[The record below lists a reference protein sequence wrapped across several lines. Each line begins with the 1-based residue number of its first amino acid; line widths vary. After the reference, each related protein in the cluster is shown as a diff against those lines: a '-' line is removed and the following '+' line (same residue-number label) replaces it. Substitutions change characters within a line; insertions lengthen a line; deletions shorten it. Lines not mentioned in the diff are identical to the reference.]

1 MLSEWKSCREDLKDS
16 PSSRKRKRL
25 SPLSG
30 IDPILTEFIERSN
43 SVSMPLTDDILA
55 MRAGEAAQLLG
66 HVSRERGEA
75 VAMSPSW
82 ITRFKRRCG
91 YSSVRLSGEIGS
103 NNRQLAMQSLPVLRA
118 LLSEYA
124 QCDIYNF
131 DETALFWRCIPNVTV
146 AKIGAEAC
154 HGWLAIFS
162 SVGEFR
168 LLINSFWAE
177 GTKQL
182 MDRITVGVFSNSS
195 GCHLNTIVIGKSK
208 YPRCFRA
215 SDRGVR
221 PTPVIRL
228 IGHYYSNKKAWMT
241 QDIFNQVIIQFD
253 TEMSRSG
260 KTRVCVLLDNAPS
273 HKIAELE
280 KQLKVVKLVLLPKNT
295 TAILQP
301 NDQGII
307 RALKAHF
314 KRFILRLIYSQLRAN
329 PSLRA
334 PQLFAELK
342 VTDALDALHAAC
354 EHLRRTPNTI
364 RNGWV
369 KSGLSDSSLLSPCS
383 CGAPE
388 EGLSQNTSADFDGDL
403 ADATSSI
410 DEVLQSLSNSSLDYQ
425 ACTASELLDAEVD
438 WLTHEPVSI
447 YNIIDEATVAAR
459 RSSTIQHVE
468 RMAEHFQERSR
479 AFVDGHLDLE
489 QLCNSISEAVAETRV
504 RF

>member
-1 MLSEWKSCREDLKDS
+1 
-16 PSSRKRKRL
+16 
-25 SPLSG
+25 
-30 IDPILTEFIERSN
+30 
-43 SVSMPLTDDILA
+43 
-55 MRAGEAAQLLG
+55 
-66 HVSRERGEA
+66 
-75 VAMSPSW
+75 
-82 ITRFKRRCG
+82 
-91 YSSVRLSGEIGS
+91 
-103 NNRQLAMQSLPVLRA
+103 
-118 LLSEYA
+118 
-124 QCDIYNF
+124 
-131 DETALFWRCIPNVTV
+131 
-146 AKIGAEAC
+146 
-154 HGWLAIFS
+154 
-162 SVGEFR
+162 
-168 LLINSFWAE
+168 
-177 GTKQL
+177 
-182 MDRITVGVFSNSS
+182 
-195 GCHLNTIVIGKSK
+195 
-208 YPRCFRA
+208 
-215 SDRGVR
+215 
-221 PTPVIRL
+221 
-228 IGHYYSNKKAWMT
+228 MT